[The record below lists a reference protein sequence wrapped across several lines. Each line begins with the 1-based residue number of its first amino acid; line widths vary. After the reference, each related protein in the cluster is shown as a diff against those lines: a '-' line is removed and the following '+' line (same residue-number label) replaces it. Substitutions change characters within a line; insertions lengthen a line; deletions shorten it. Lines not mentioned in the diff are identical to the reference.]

1 MYEMMAGQP
10 PFEADN
16 EEDLFDAIVK
26 DEVLY
31 PIWLSREATSILR
44 GVGTWHCAHAHTRTT
59 HTHTHTHTRTHMHA
73 QLTSNLDHSCSDV
86 LHACGKLITEF
97 IKNWPLCLSLVLFAC
112 ISSTWS
118 VSVLSSPPLHLTVP
132 YEEPC
137 TKVGLSAGHR
147 RAPDQR
153 PRLLQTH

>member
-44 GVGTWHCAHAHTRTT
+44 GVGTWHCAHAHAHTHTHART
-59 HTHTHTHTRTHMHA
+59 HTHTHTHTCMH
-73 QLTSNLDHSCSDV
+73 S
-86 LHACGKLITEF
+86 
-97 IKNWPLCLSLVLFAC
+97 
-112 ISSTWS
+112 
-118 VSVLSSPPLHLTVP
+118 
-132 YEEPC
+132 
-137 TKVGLSAGHR
+137 
-147 RAPDQR
+147 
-153 PRLLQTH
+153 

>member
-44 GVGTWHCAHAHTRTT
+44 GVGTWHCAHTHAHTHAR
-59 HTHTHTHTRTHMHA
+59 MHA

-97 IKNWPLCLSLVLFAC
+97 IKNWALCLSLCLLAYLPLGLF
-112 ISSTWS
+112 
-118 VSVLSSPPLHLTVP
+118 LS
-132 YEEPC
+132 
-137 TKVGLSAGHR
+137 
-147 RAPDQR
+147 
-153 PRLLQTH
+153 